1 MYVVTTTKCM
11 VLLAH
16 FVLTHSCSQCA
27 ATTRYLVGGVG
38 GGYIY
43 QKAYVEAFVS
53 PDNLS
58 TIIEEVSGR

>member
-1 MYVVTTTKCM
+1 
-11 VLLAH
+11 L
-16 FVLTHSCSQCA
+16 A
-27 ATTRYLVGGVG
+27 ATNPLLLPMRSDDKVFGWGGG